1 MTFSSAILTFFYK
14 STIFFARFSLL
25 LLWSNSWT
33 VVSAQLSEYTTDAMF
48 NIQFSYDAMR
58 LFLLKI
64 RLAAEI
70 FSDSEV
76 VQCRQPSSRKV
87 DVTEWSKVVQIYFPQ
102 WHWWW
107 HLWYD
112 KKARKHD
119 AQNSGKVIKEVPILV
134 VREPPQI
141 QCCGCRVQ
149 TYQVLVKVSLW
160 LAVSDTSHRLIVV
173 ELVTQLAEVARHR
186 DHMLHTY
193 VRTSSTPSLSLCSR
207 YSWLFTSHNDSIGGY
222 MFTLCYSG

>member
-1 MTFSSAILTFFYK
+1 MHSCTSFVMCSINDKPAAKYDCQQTNKSSGRCSAYERSWLASPQKTVTFSSAILTFFYK

-87 DVTEWSKVVQIYFPQ
+87 D
-102 WHWWW
+102 
-107 HLWYD
+107 
-112 KKARKHD
+112 
-119 AQNSGKVIKEVPILV
+119 
-134 VREPPQI
+134 
-141 QCCGCRVQ
+141 
-149 TYQVLVKVSLW
+149 
-160 LAVSDTSHRLIVV
+160 
-173 ELVTQLAEVARHR
+173 
-186 DHMLHTY
+186 
-193 VRTSSTPSLSLCSR
+193 
-207 YSWLFTSHNDSIGGY
+207 
-222 MFTLCYSG
+222 